1 MSWLLPAAV
10 IGSSL
15 VGAGASLLGSRQQAD
30 AARAAQDQSWN
41 IFQQQRQDFAPW
53 REAGARGL
61 TRLERLVNVPFEQSP
76 GYNFRFNEGVRAID
90 RAAAARGMLGSG
102 ARLRALQRYGQGIA
116 SDEYSNYV
124 NRLAALAGIGQT
136 ATSQSAAASAPFAQA
151 GLQAGM
157 NAGTAAGGG
166 TVGAANAAMG
176 GVNNLLALYARG
188 MFPGQAGQVPM
199 PNPGAMTFYPGQGGY

>member
-15 VGAGASLLGSRQQAD
+15 LGAGASLFGSRQQAD
-30 AARAAQDQSWN
+30 AARSAADQSWN
-41 IFQQQRQDFAPW
+41 IFAQQREDFAPW
-53 REAGARGL
+53 REAGERGL
-61 TRLERLVNVPFEQSP
+61 SRLEQLVNVPFEASP

-90 RAAAARGMLGSG
+90 RGAAARGMLGSG

-116 SDEYSNYV
+116 ADEYANYM
-124 NRLAALAGIGQT
+124 NRLAALTGIGQT
-136 ATSQSAAASAPFAQA
+136 ATAQSASAAAPFAQSA
-151 GLQAGM
+151 MQAGM
-157 NAGTAAGGG
+157 NAGAAAGGG

-188 MFPGQAGQVPM
+188 MWPGQGQVPM
-199 PNPGAMTFYPGQGGY
+199 PTPGAITFYPGQGGY

>member
-1 MSWLLPAAV
+1 MDWLLPAAV
-10 IGSSL
+10 VGSSL

-30 AARAAQDQSWN
+30 AARSAQDQSWN

-102 ARLRALQRYGQGIA
+102 ARLRALQRYGQGLA
-116 SDEYSNYV
+116 ADEYGTYL

-157 NAGTAAGGG
+157 NAGTAAGAG

-188 MFPGQAGQVPM
+188 MLPGQGAVPM
-199 PNPGAMTFYPGQGGY
+199 PNPGAITFYPGQGGY